1 MADNC
6 ITCKRPV
13 TLRQQG
19 IQCDVCYSGTTE
31 PVTVVSY
38 LSYFIFTQLV
48 KPPLI
53 FEVMSDIFRSVEA
66 NFFLFIEFLNKIIKL
81 LYTQL
86 PG

>member
-1 MADNC
+1 M
-6 ITCKRPV
+6 TF
-13 TLRQQG
+13 G
-19 IQCDVCYSGTTE
+19 YSGTTE